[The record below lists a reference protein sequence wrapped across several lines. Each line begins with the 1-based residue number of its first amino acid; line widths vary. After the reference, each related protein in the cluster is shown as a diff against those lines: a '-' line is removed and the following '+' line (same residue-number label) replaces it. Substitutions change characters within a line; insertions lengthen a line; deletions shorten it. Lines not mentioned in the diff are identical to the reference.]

1 MNGPFLIAG
10 SGAEL
15 ITALSTQAEKYGVVS
30 VRAVIPNRNIRD
42 DTTDKRSPMLDWN
55 PGSAV
60 STRGLV
66 VAAENRLGTL
76 GGGIIVCAGLHNVA
90 EYDFS
95 PTGIDFLV
103 DNHVKSY
110 MFLAYELARY
120 FHAAQSGTLA
130 MVMLEDTDSRL
141 LTDPAFS
148 AFKSFS
154 TRLLEHQSEHIRTAA
169 FSCKETPP
177 APVNEFASYV
187 IKILFKGE
195 KFEGRRWFKFT
206 RLMHNLKLA

>member
-1 MNGPFLIAG
+1 MNSSLLIAG

-15 ITALSTQAEKYGVVS
+15 IAALSTQAEKYGAAS
-30 VRAVIPNRNIRD
+30 VRAVIPNRNVRD
-42 DTTDKRSPMLDWN
+42 DIADKGSPLLDWN

-66 VAAENRLGTL
+66 VAAENRLGIL
-76 GGGIIVCAGLHNVA
+76 GGGLIVCAAPHNA
-90 EYDFS
+90 AGYDFS
-95 PTGIDFLV
+95 PAGIDFLV

-120 FHAAQSGTLA
+120 FRAAQSGTLA
-130 MVMLEDTDSRL
+130 MVMLEDADSSL
-141 LTDPAFS
+141 LTDPVFS

-154 TRLLEHQSEHIRTAA
+154 ARLLEHQSEHVRAAA
-169 FSCKETPP
+169 FSCKEKPP

-187 IKILFKGE
+187 IKTLFKDE
-195 KFEGRRWFKFT
+195 KFGNGRWFKFT
-206 RLMHNLKLA
+206 RLMRNLKLT